1 MLLHKCNECE
11 TFDLPQYTYSR
22 PILRRPQT
30 TERAIQQEEATRDDL
45 QRQSDERLVQ
55 DLQMVFDTFDTDHSG
70 AVDQSEL
77 RAMMIQLGVRVDMGE
92 FHVLLKEVRGKV
104 SGDLRNDGALAWLL
118 WCFVLHGVAFCCNVF
133 YLL

>member
-1 MLLHKCNECE
+1 VLLHKCNECE

-22 PILRRPQT
+22 PILRRPQA

-104 SGDLRNDGALAWLL
+104 SR
-118 WCFVLHGVAFCCNVF
+118 
-133 YLL
+133 

>member
-1 MLLHKCNECE
+1 M
-11 TFDLPQYTYSR
+11 
-22 PILRRPQT
+22 
-30 TERAIQQEEATRDDL
+30 
-45 QRQSDERLVQ
+45 Q

-104 SGDLRNDGALAWLL
+104 
-118 WCFVLHGVAFCCNVF
+118 
-133 YLL
+133 